1 MTIDNI
7 QKLIK
12 GIDETLGWFRANKP
26 EEQYRQQFRDLVA
39 KRLELRTRLET
50 LNDNPGIAA
59 YGESQKGKSY
69 LMSNLLQDNGSPF
82 MVLGP
87 GGREYN
93 YVSELNPPGDGQEAT
108 GVVTRFTSF
117 RNAPERY
124 CAQYPVLMRVH
135 RVHELAIIL
144 ADSYHFDVTDY
155 EQWLDK
161 ELEKMTAGL
170 EAKYGER
177 PEVQEIVVEDDIIAI
192 KKYLQNYV
200 NGAQLIYRSD
210 YLDTLAGLIRRVR
223 IDELPQVLAPL
234 WHNQPEVTDLFCRL
248 MDVLKRL
255 DYASEIYLPM
265 DAIEHKEDKPR
276 TIMSVQCLHG
286 LYKDDYQFRT
296 DAYLRLPDGQLKA
309 FRDFNRSHLSAVCR
323 EVVLKVEDRY
333 LDCTMSYNTEMIP
346 DDVRR
351 RLPHLEFKR
360 DLLNHADLLD
370 FPGARNREK
379 LFRRNLDKTDAD
391 TGEHNMIKLL
401 LRGKIAYL
409 FNHYNSAGALN
420 VLMFCHDTDN
430 VGVTEMYQVIEK
442 WIDSYVGTTPA
453 ERAKTINKCDGVPP
467 FFVISTKFNKD
478 MVENNQDLNKNSDA
492 ALEQRWKNRFNIL
505 YKDVFHAGTDVEWFK
520 SWNADR
526 SKFNNIFVLRDF
538 KYSSTGGVGSN
549 IYSGFGPQSPQEK
562 EMAISEDHFQNMRR
576 TYIDMLRNDSILKG
590 MVADPELSWDLSAT
604 INNDGSVY
612 IIDQLTRVASRLPGL
627 RYQQCDDLVNE
638 IASQL
643 VRLLDTIYINPK
655 GKDPIRDAKR
665 DIGTMRLAFDKA
677 ANSDNYFFGRL
688 IESLQVTS
696 RETYKVVQKTINDTT
711 VTETVH
717 GSHDWEILRKA
728 IEGCCSKEECIVV
741 LMQRYGCQT
750 EEELRD
756 MTKNIGIDI
765 DDIIGKRGSVSPR
778 VSDVIA
784 ERAIEAWKG
793 KINNAST
800 AQRACGNVL
809 DPTPFGILRGKM
821 IKVSERYNLQK
832 VIAGRIASLT
842 DVNNL
847 STVNQY
853 EVADTV
859 AITINEFVKDWG
871 YSYIAADKRKN
882 MEELDRSHVFH
893 IFEVIDAQTES
904 SFDEDALTALFAR
917 LSANANGL
925 SDSFLSSYNR
935 WFAFLSLAFLRLEL
949 DGGKVIENPEAN
961 DAAGKILDLLKSIK

>member
-50 LNDNPGIAA
+50 LSDNPGIAA
-59 YGESQKGKSY
+59 YGQSQKGKSY

-87 GGREYN
+87 DGREYN
-93 YVSELNPPGDGQEAT
+93 YVSELNPPGRGQEAT

-135 RVHELAIIL
+135 RVHEIAIIL

-161 ELEKMTAGL
+161 ELEEMTAAL

-210 YLDTLAGLIRRVR
+210 YIDTLAGLIRRVR
-223 IDELPQVLAPL
+223 IDELPQVFAPL
-234 WHNQPEVTDLFCRL
+234 WHNQPEVTDLFCQL
-248 MDVLKRL
+248 MDVLRRL
-255 DYASEIYLPM
+255 DYAREIYLPM
-265 DAIEHKEDKPR
+265 DAIEHMEKDER
-276 TIMSVQCLHG
+276 TIMSVKCLHEF
-286 LYKDDYQFRT
+286 YNDKYQFRT
-296 DAYLRLPDGQLKA
+296 DAYLRRGDGQLKEI
-309 FRDFNRSHLSAVCR
+309 RDFNRSHLSAVCR

-346 DDVRR
+346 DEVRS
-351 RLPHLEFKR
+351 RLPHVEFKR
-360 DLLNHADLLD
+360 DLLNHADLFD

-379 LFRRNLDKTDAD
+379 LFRRNLDKIDFES
-391 TGEHNMIKLL
+391 GEHNMIKLL

-409 FNHYNSAGALN
+409 FNHYSSAGALN
-420 VLMFCHDTDN
+420 VLMFCHDAGN
-430 VGVTEMYQVIEK
+430 LAVTEMYQVIEK
-442 WIDSYVGTTPA
+442 WIGSYVGATPA

-467 FFVISTKFNKD
+467 FFVISTMFNKD

-492 ALEQRWKNRFNIL
+492 ALEQRWKNRFSIL

-520 SWNADR
+520 SWNADGSR
-526 SKFNNIFVLRDF
+526 FNNIFVLRDF
-538 KYSSTGGVGSN
+538 KYSSTGGEGNSL
-549 IYSGFGPQSPQEK
+549 YLGFGPQSPQEK
-562 EMAISEDHFQNMRR
+562 ELAISESHFQNMRR

-627 RYQQCDDLVNE
+627 RYQQCDDLVTE

-643 VRLLDTIYINPK
+643 VRLLDTIYVDPK

-665 DIGTMRLAFDKA
+665 DIGAMRLAFDNA

-688 IESLQVTS
+688 IEALQVNS
-696 RETYKVVQKTINDTT
+696 RETYNVVQKTVNDPT

-728 IEGCCSKEECIVV
+728 IEGCGSKEECIAV
-741 LMQRYGCQT
+741 LMQRYGCQS
-750 EEELRD
+750 EEELRE
-756 MTKNIGIDI
+756 MTGKIGIDI
-765 DDIIGKRGSVSPR
+765 DDIIGNRGSVSPR

-809 DPTPFGILRGKM
+809 DLTPFGILRSKM
-821 IKVSERYNLQK
+821 IKVSELYGLQK

-871 YSYIAADKRKN
+871 YPYIDAAKRK
-882 MEELDRSHVFH
+882 ELEVLNREYAFH
-893 IFEVIDAQTES
+893 IFEVTDARTDS

-917 LSANANGL
+917 LTANANGL
-925 SDSFLSSYNR
+925 SDSFLSNYNR

-949 DGGKVIENPEAN
+949 EVGKIIEKPEAN
-961 DAAGKILDLLKSIK
+961 DAAGKILNSLKSIE

>member
-1 MTIDNI
+1 
-7 QKLIK
+7 
-12 GIDETLGWFRANKP
+12 
-26 EEQYRQQFRDLVA
+26 
-39 KRLELRTRLET
+39 
-50 LNDNPGIAA
+50 
-59 YGESQKGKSY
+59 
-69 LMSNLLQDNGSPF
+69 
-82 MVLGP
+82 
-87 GGREYN
+87 
-93 YVSELNPPGDGQEAT
+93 
-108 GVVTRFTSF
+108 
-117 RNAPERY
+117 
-124 CAQYPVLMRVH
+124 
-135 RVHELAIIL
+135 
-144 ADSYHFDVTDY
+144 
-155 EQWLDK
+155 
-161 ELEKMTAGL
+161 
-170 EAKYGER
+170 
-177 PEVQEIVVEDDIIAI
+177 
-192 KKYLQNYV
+192 
-200 NGAQLIYRSD
+200 
-210 YLDTLAGLIRRVR
+210 
-223 IDELPQVLAPL
+223 
-234 WHNQPEVTDLFCRL
+234 
-248 MDVLKRL
+248 
-255 DYASEIYLPM
+255 
-265 DAIEHKEDKPR
+265 
-276 TIMSVQCLHG
+276 
-286 LYKDDYQFRT
+286 
-296 DAYLRLPDGQLKA
+296 
-309 FRDFNRSHLSAVCR
+309 
-323 EVVLKVEDRY
+323 
-333 LDCTMSYNTEMIP
+333 
-346 DDVRR
+346 
-351 RLPHLEFKR
+351 
-360 DLLNHADLLD
+360 
-370 FPGARNREK
+370 
-379 LFRRNLDKTDAD
+379 
-391 TGEHNMIKLL
+391 
-401 LRGKIAYL
+401 
-409 FNHYNSAGALN
+409 
-420 VLMFCHDTDN
+420 MFCHDTDN

-562 EMAISEDHFQNMRR
+562 EMAISEGHFQNMRR
-576 TYIDMLRNDSILKG
+576 TYIDLLRNDSILKG

-627 RYQQCDDLVNE
+627 RYQQCDDLVTE

-643 VRLLDTIYINPK
+643 VRLLDTIDVDPK
-655 GKDPIRDAKR
+655 GNDP
-665 DIGTMRLAFDKA
+665 
-677 ANSDNYFFGRL
+677 
-688 IESLQVTS
+688 
-696 RETYKVVQKTINDTT
+696 T

-728 IEGCCSKEECIVV
+728 IEGCGSKEECIAV
-741 LMQRYGCQT
+741 LMQRYGCQS
-750 EEELRD
+750 EEELRE
-756 MTKNIGIDI
+756 MTGKIGIDI
-765 DDIIGKRGSVSPR
+765 DDIIGNRGSVSPR

-809 DPTPFGILRGKM
+809 DLTPFGILRSKM
-821 IKVSERYNLQK
+821 IKVSELYGLQK

-871 YSYIAADKRKN
+871 YPYIDAAKRK
-882 MEELDRSHVFH
+882 ELEVLNREYAFH
-893 IFEVIDAQTES
+893 IFEVTDARTDS

-917 LSANANGL
+917 LTANANGL
-925 SDSFLSSYNR
+925 SDSFLSNYNR

-961 DAAGKILDLLKSIK
+961 DAAGKILNSLKSIE